1 MRHSPARLAA
11 LAFKLRQASL
21 TKGLPSNLRQQAR
34 LAAAQGEAL
43 AKAFQNPKVDPPQG
57 RGSSAGGGPISAP
70 AKTAVTE
77 KV

>member
-21 TKGLPSNLRQQAR
+21 TKGLSSNLRQQAR

-43 AKAFQNPKVDPPQG
+43 AKAFQKPKVEAPRG
-57 RGSSAGGGPISAP
+57 RGSQAAGGPISAP
-70 AKTAVTE
+70 AKTGVTE

>member
-34 LAAAQGEAL
+34 SAAAQGEAL
-43 AKAFQNPKVDPPQG
+43 AKAFQKPKVEAPKG
-57 RGSSAGGGPISAP
+57 RGSQAGGGPVSAS
-70 AKTAVTE
+70 AKVGATE